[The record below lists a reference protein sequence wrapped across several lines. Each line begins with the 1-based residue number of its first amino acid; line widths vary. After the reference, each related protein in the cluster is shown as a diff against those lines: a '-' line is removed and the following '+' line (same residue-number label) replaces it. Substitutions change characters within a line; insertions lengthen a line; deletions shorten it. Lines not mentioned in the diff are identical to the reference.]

1 MRPQGY
7 WGFAA
12 GLSIGSLAI
21 AALAFF
27 GSAQAQQLPACETP
41 VSASWLR

>member
-12 GLSIGSLAI
+12 GLAVGSLLITAT
-21 AALAFF
+21 AVLT
-27 GSAQAQQLPACETP
+27 SPAEDHPPRCETP
-41 VSASWLR
+41 IYVSWSQ